1 MKRAVSVSIGSST
14 RDNEAVVNLLGQEVQ
29 IQRIGTDGDMEAAAQ
44 LYRELDGKVDA
55 FGVGGTD
62 LGLQVDDHWYRLHSV
77 SSMTRFIEKTPVV
90 DGGGLKMTLEHGLA
104 QFVDEHLGDQIN
116 PRTALVTSAADRWGM
131 AASFFDA
138 GYETICGDLMFAINL
153 PIPLR
158 SKQSLKNVARLVV
171 PIFSRLPFEWLYPTG
186 DEQHE
191 RTPRWEKYYQWASII
206 AGDCHF
212 VRKYM
217 PDRLDGK
224 IIVTNTTTKQDREIF
239 REAGVSYVVTSTP
252 VIEGRSYG
260 TNMMEAALVAAAG
273 KQRPLKQAELQEII
287 QTLDIKPQLHKLQ

>member
-14 RDNEAVVNLLGQEVQ
+14 RDNEAVLTILGEEVH
-29 IQRIGTDGDMEAAAQ
+29 IQRIGTDGDMEKAAQ

-62 LGLQVDDHWYRLHSV
+62 LGLQVDDHWYRLHSISPMV
-77 SSMTRFIEKTPVV
+77 RYVKNTPIV

-104 QFVDEHLGDQIN
+104 QYVDAQLGDQIN

-131 AASFFDA
+131 AASFFDS
-138 GYETICGDLMFAINL
+138 GYDTICGDLMFAINL
-153 PIPLR
+153 PFPLR
-158 SKQSLKNVARLVV
+158 SKQSLKNVARIIL
-171 PIFSRLPFEWLYPTG
+171 PLFSRLPFEWLYPTG
-186 DEQHE
+186 DQQHE
-191 RTPRWEKYYQWASII
+191 RTPRWEQYYQWASVI

-224 IIVTNTTTKQDREIF
+224 IIVTNTTTESDRAIF
-239 REAGVSYVVTSTP
+239 QEAGVSYVITSTP
-252 VIEGRSYG
+252 VIDGRSYG
-260 TNMMEAALVAAAG
+260 TNMMEAAIVAAAG
-273 KQRPLKQAELQEII
+273 KGRPLNGEELQAII
-287 QTLDIKPQLHKLQ
+287 TELNLTPHLHKLN

>member
-14 RDNEAVVNLLGQEVQ
+14 RDNEAVVNLLGEEVH

-77 SSMTRFIEKTPVV
+77 SSMTRFIKKTPVV

-158 SKQSLKNVARLVV
+158 SKRSLKNVARVVV

-186 DEQHE
+186 DQQHE
-191 RTPRWEKYYQWASII
+191 RTPRWEKYYQWASVI

-224 IIVTNTTTKQDREIF
+224 IIVTNTTTAQDREIF
-239 REAGVSYVVTSTP
+239 QQAGVSYVVTSTP

-273 KQRPLKQAELQEII
+273 KQRALKQAELQEII
-287 QTLDIKPQLHKLQ
+287 HKLDIKPQLHKLQ

>member
-1 MKRAVSVSIGSST
+1 MKRAVSISIGSSS
-14 RDNEAVVNLLGQEVQ
+14 RDNEAVVNLLGEEVH
-29 IQRIGTDGDMEAAAQ
+29 IQRIGTDGDMEKAAE

-62 LGLQVDDHWYRLHSV
+62 MGLRVDDRWYRLHSV
-77 SSMTRFIEKTPVV
+77 APMTRYIKETPVV

-104 QFVDEHLGDQIN
+104 DFVDEQLGDRIQ
-116 PRTALVTSAADRWGM
+116 PRTALITSAADRWGM

-138 GYETICGDLMFAINL
+138 GYDTICGDLMFALNL
-153 PIPLR
+153 PFPLR
-158 SKQSLKNVARLVV
+158 TKKALKRVAAIVL

-186 DEQHE
+186 DKQHE
-191 RTPRWEKYYQWASII
+191 RTPRWESYYQWASVI

-212 VRKYM
+212 VRTYM

-224 IIVTNTTTKQDREIF
+224 IIVTNTTTARDRELF
-239 REAGVSYVVTSTP
+239 REAGVHYIVTSTP
-252 VIEGRSYG
+252 IIDGRSYG

-273 KQRPLKQAELQEII
+273 KGRTLREDELRDLIVK
-287 QTLDIKPQLHKLQ
+287 LDFKPQLHALV

>member
-14 RDNEAVVNLLGQEVQ
+14 RDNEAVVNLLGEEVH

-44 LYRELDGKVDA
+44 LYRELDGRVDA

-77 SSMTRFIEKTPVV
+77 SSMTRFIKKTPVV

-158 SKQSLKNVARLVV
+158 SKRSLKNVARVVV

-186 DEQHE
+186 DQQHE
-191 RTPRWEKYYQWASII
+191 RTPRWEKYYQWASVI

-224 IIVTNTTTKQDREIF
+224 IIVTNTTTAQDREIF
-239 REAGVSYVVTSTP
+239 QQAGVSYVVTSTP

-273 KQRPLKQAELQEII
+273 KQRALKQAELQEII
-287 QTLDIKPQLHKLQ
+287 HKLDIKPQLHKLQ